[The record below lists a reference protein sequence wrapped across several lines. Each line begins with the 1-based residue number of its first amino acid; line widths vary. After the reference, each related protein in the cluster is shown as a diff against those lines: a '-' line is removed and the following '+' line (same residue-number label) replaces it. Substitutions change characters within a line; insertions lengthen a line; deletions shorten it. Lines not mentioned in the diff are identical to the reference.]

1 MEKRLENRLQS
12 VYTKMKRNKD
22 KSLINNDIKTLLEE
36 FKQPNKEEQPIKFN
50 NHDNQKVIFYYL
62 KHKL

>member
-1 MEKRLENRLQS
+1 MEKRLENRLQL

-36 FKQPNKEEQPIKFN
+36 FKQPNKEEQPKAFN
-50 NHDNQKVIFYYL
+50 DDNQKVILYYL